1 MKRPRIA
8 PTRLNVRPKVA
19 PRRPDGRPLSLAHVS
34 SAVTATKRPKNVSA
48 HTPTDIGDAYLKF
61 RLVSPGVASTSMCQN
76 LDQLTPRS
84 AVSRMGQITTAT
96 RLR

>member
-1 MKRPRIA
+1 MKRPRID
-8 PTRLNVRPKVA
+8 PTRLKARPRVA
-19 PRRPDGRPLSLAHVS
+19 PRRPAGRPLSLAHVS
-34 SAVTATKRPKNVSA
+34 IAETATNKPKNVSA

-61 RLVSPGVASTSMCQN
+61 RLVSPGVTLTSMCQN
-76 LDQLTPRS
+76 LDQLAPRS